1 MFKNL
6 ARGLSAAMPAAVA
19 AAKLASPC
27 QRLNLAAMRHVRCNH
42 ARVTSS

>member
-19 AAKLASPC
+19 VTPLANPC
-27 QRLNLAAMRHVRCNH
+27 QRLDLATVRRVCCNH
-42 ARVTSS
+42 TQVTP